1 MMNIDK
7 DQRLLKAMEEVKK
20 NPLEDEED
28 RERKLRELN
37 KKMAFAQTHNFY
49 SLIGRLSQIKILKE
63 IHDSKLYKLECS
75 EFEEFCQRHFNRGRQ
90 SVYDELKIVRVLTK
104 NFVAISDKIG
114 FSYRTIRLIS
124 RLSQNRIVAVGDK
137 TITIGDTTYPLIPEN
152 KREIQEAI
160 AELENQ
166 LMMEKQR
173 AKGYKKMMSNRDQKV
188 DRLEQEVAY
197 LRNPNPHKTEIEHLI
212 DKADANITIGMAQF
226 VNAAQMIIKWEEETG
241 ERTPEREK
249 FMALLGKVKMGL
261 IEAIENAEQDLGEI
275 SMLEIKEIYK
285 RLGYPM
291 PQEIKE

>member
-1 MMNIDK
+1 MIDINK
-7 DQRLLKAMEEVKK
+7 DQKLLKAMEEIKK
-20 NPLEDEED
+20 SPLEDEEEG
-28 RERKLRELN
+28 ERKLRELN
-37 KKMAFAQTHNFY
+37 KKIACAQTHNFY

-63 IHDSKLYKLECS
+63 IHDTKLYKLECS

-90 SVYDELKIVRVLTK
+90 SIYDDFKIVRALTE

-114 FSYRTIRLIS
+114 FSYRTIRRIS
-124 RLSQNRIVAVGDK
+124 RLSQNKIVAVGDK

-166 LMMEKQR
+166 LMTEKER
-173 AKGYKKMMSNRDQKV
+173 AKGYKKMMSSREQKV
-188 DRLEQEVAY
+188 DRLEQEVTY

-226 VNAAQMIIKWEEETG
+226 VNAARMIVKLEEETG
-241 ERTPEREK
+241 ERAPEREE

-275 SMLEIKEIYK
+275 SMLEIKGIYK
-285 RLGYPM
+285 RLGYPL
-291 PQEIKE
+291 QEEIKE